1 MAPKLSVLLVDSRPD
16 RSARL
21 TRGIEEAG
29 HRVVAR
35 ASESAD
41 LYGMVRSIDPD
52 VIIVDTESPSRDTL
66 EDMHRLTADRPI
78 VMFVDSSDPDSTR
91 AAMRAGVA
99 AYVVKGASAE
109 RVQDVVDVAIARFE
123 EHRALRA
130 ELDRARTDLA
140 ERKVIDRAKGVLM
153 QKREMSE
160 REAYAALR
168 RMAMNR
174 NMRLIDVAQNV
185 LEMAELL

>member
-1 MAPKLSVLLVDSRPD
+1 MATKLSVLLVDSRSD

-21 TRGIEEAG
+21 TRGIEDAG

-35 ASESAD
+35 ASEGSD
-41 LYGMVRSIDPD
+41 LYGLVRTIDPD
-52 VIIVDTESPSRDTL
+52 VIIVDAESPSRDVL
-66 EDMHRLTADRPI
+66 EDMERLSADRPL
-78 VMFVDSSDPDSTR
+78 VMFVDSSDADSTR

-99 AYVVKGASAE
+99 AYVVKGASPE
-109 RVQDVVDVAIARFE
+109 RVQSVVDVAIARFD

-140 ERKVIDRAKGVLM
+140 DRKLIDRAKGILM
-153 QKREMSE
+153 QRREMSE
-160 REAYAALR
+160 KDAYAALR

-174 NMRLIDVAQNV
+174 NQRLVDIARTVLDMADV
-185 LEMAELL
+185 L